1 MNRGRKLLHSDTE
14 DTQSVGS
21 RRLTSP
27 SPSIRHISHTRVNVP
42 DRTRLLL
49 PSRIVYRS
57 IYEGENQPLLI
68 GSDSGAM
75 IMTPDPSLN
84 YSGYGSSS
92 STKPGTNQVS
102 HGDIGFGSNNNNN
115 DDDDDDDSTTN
126 PLSFGTTTNSILM
139 NKTTPPAGPEG
150 SEYQPITDHHADIS
164 DWKKLLPYYLP
175 IFSWVG
181 HYNFEYFMGDL
192 VGGLS
197 LVFFQLPLSL
207 SYATSL
213 AHVPVLSGL
222 LSLGISPLIY
232 LIFGSVPQMIVGPES
247 AISLI
252 VGQAVEPI
260 IHHKKNLNP
269 IDLVVAMSFVSG
281 ATLLGF
287 GIGRFGFLDNVLSG
301 SLLKGFIS
309 GVGIV
314 MIINSFILMLGLT
327 GLMKLISDDPSDMDI
342 HSPFDKLVFLFNYYK
357 KYDSL
362 TFKISIVSFL
372 LLMSVSILKKYAS
385 RKPNRFLQK
394 FVYIPEI
401 LIMVI
406 ITSVLC
412 YKFQWNT
419 KGIDIIGSV
428 KKESGNFLIYNPVSI
443 YQLKLM
449 KKVSTAGFLCAM
461 LGFFE
466 STTAL
471 KSLGSRFNLP
481 ISSNRELVALGF
493 INLIGSMFGALP
505 AFGGYGRSKINAIS
519 AKTTMSGAI
528 MGICTLLTVGYLLDS
543 LYYIPKC
550 VLSVITAKI
559 GVLLI
564 EEAPYELLFHWR
576 SKGYNELI
584 TFFVTVITTIF
595 FSMEAGIAVGLI
607 YLLIRVIKH
616 SARSRIQILGRI
628 PGTNEFVD
636 ADINVNLLTHKH
648 DEIGNEIGT
657 MHDKNLM
664 KKLQLNLFTDDYFT
678 SVNLGVLEEIEGCLI
693 VKIPEPLTFTNT
705 SDLRARLKRVELYG
719 STKAHPALKRSRDES
734 MTQYIIFDLRGMS
747 ELDSS
752 AAQILKELI
761 VGYQNRGIL
770 NFFVRVT
777 KHRKVRKRLIDTGI
791 TKLLIEDLEA
801 VKYFEVQ
808 KQIIDYRNGD
818 SGLVAS
824 SFDIDAAN
832 AIHDLTE
839 ATDVPYF
846 EHISDALKVID
857 YYEYKVMKQYISV

>member
-1 MNRGRKLLHSDTE
+1 MNRGRKPLHSDTE
-14 DTQSVGS
+14 DAQSVRS

-27 SPSIRHISHTRVNVP
+27 SPSIRHISHTRVNVT
-42 DRTRLLL
+42 DRNNLLL
-49 PSRIVYRS
+49 PKRIVYRS
-57 IYEGENQPLLI
+57 VYEGENQPLFI
-68 GSDSGAM
+68 GSDTGYMMA
-75 IMTPDPSLN
+75 PDPSYL
-84 YSGYGSSS
+84 YSGYGTLSNPKSSS
-92 STKPGTNQVS
+92 NYDK
-102 HGDIGFGSNNNNN
+102 
-115 DDDDDDDSTTN
+115 DDDENNETET
-126 PLSFGTTTNSILM
+126 PLSFGTNPVTSIISR
-139 NKTTPPAGPEG
+139 NTPPYLDGEASG
-150 SEYQPITDHHADIS
+150 YQPATENHADIS
-164 DWKKLLPYYLP
+164 DWRELLPYYLP
-175 IFSWVG
+175 IFSWLG
-181 HYNFEYFMGDL
+181 HYNFEYFIGDL

-232 LIFGSVPQMIVGPES
+232 LVFGSVPQMIVGPES

-252 VGQAVEPI
+252 VGQAVEPLL
-260 IHHKKNLNP
+260 HHKKHLNP

-287 GIGRFGFLDNVLSG
+287 GLGRFGFLDNVLSG

-314 MIINSFILMLGLT
+314 MIINSFILMMGLT
-327 GLMKLISDDPSDMDI
+327 ALMKQISDDPGDMDI
-342 HSPFDKLVFLFNYYK
+342 HSPFDKLVFLFDHYK
-357 KYDSL
+357 KYDPL
-362 TFKISIVSFL
+362 TFKISMISFV
-372 LLMSVSILKKYAS
+372 LLMSVSALKKYSAKHPS
-385 RKPNRFLQK
+385 KYLQK

-406 ITSVLC
+406 ITSILC
-412 YKFQWNT
+412 YNFEWDS

-428 KKESGNFLIYNPVSI
+428 KKESGNFLIYNPISI
-443 YQLKLM
+443 YQFKLM

-471 KSLGSRFNLP
+471 KSLGSRYNLP

-493 INLIGSMFGALP
+493 INLAGAMFGALP

-528 MGICTLLTVGYLLDS
+528 MGICTLLTIGFLLDS
-543 LYYIPKC
+543 LHYIPKC

-559 GVLLI
+559 GFLLI
-564 EEAPYELLFHWR
+564 EEAPYELIFHWR
-576 SKGYNELI
+576 SRGYNELV
-584 TFFVTVITTIF
+584 TFFVTVVTTIF
-595 FSMEAGIAVGLI
+595 FSMEAGIAVGLV

-616 SARSRIQILGRI
+616 SAKSRIQILGRI

-636 ADINVNLLTHKH
+636 ADINVNLLTHRH
-648 DEIGNEIGT
+648 DDTGNEIGT
-657 MHDKNLM
+657 MHSPELI

-678 SVNLGVLEEIEGCLI
+678 SVNLDVLEEIEGCLI

-719 STKAHPALKRSRDES
+719 STKAHPAQKRTRDAS
-734 MTQYIIFDLRGMS
+734 MTQYMIFDLRGMS

-761 VGYQNRGIL
+761 IGYQSRGIF
-770 NFFVRVT
+770 NFFVRIT

-791 TKLLIEDLEA
+791 MQLLIDDLQK
-801 VKYFEVQ
+801 VKYYQMQ
-808 KQIIDYRNGD
+808 KVISDFRKGD
-818 SGLVAS
+818 TSLITS
-824 SFDIDAAN
+824 SFDTDAAN
-832 AIHDLTE
+832 IIYDLTE
-839 ATDVPYF
+839 SLDVPYF

-857 YYEYKVMKQYISV
+857 YYEYNFIKLYSV